1 MSVPSASSTPTFQ
14 DILLRVKEGADIV
27 TIVSQYV
34 PLRRAGSK
42 YVGVCPFHNDRHPSM
57 NVNPRMGIYKCFAC
71 GAGGDVIKFVQEFE
85 KIGFAEALR
94 QVAGKAGIAVPENFG
109 AGSREDG
116 DKTAL
121 VLQANQIALQV
132 YTETLGKDGAWS
144 AYLQERGIKPETVKK
159 FQIGCAPAQPDRIRQ
174 LAEAKKVPGKA
185 FVEAGILGV
194 AAGGRVYDRFGGRL
208 IFPIFNLSGRVIAFG
223 GRIAPGRDGPKYVN
237 TPESPLYHKGRVL
250 YGFHVARQA
259 IDQSGEAVVV
269 EGYMDLVALWQAGIG
284 NAVAVCGTALTKEH
298 AQMLTRFAKKVHLF
312 FDGDAAGRTAVR
324 RSLEPLLAQ
333 GVEVRVPVLPPQED
347 PDSYV
352 RGHTLDDVRA
362 LFDAADDLPAFLVRA
377 AGRPVEE
384 LSVEARDALARE
396 ATALLAHHPSADVRE
411 AHLRALRQSL
421 GLKERD
427 RPRPVSPRTRGANL
441 LAADDNLGLFVSGAP
456 IAVRSED
463 KPEWQF
469 LQLLVYDAAACA
481 RVAEE
486 VNLDWFQDE
495 RVRELVD
502 YALALWAEG
511 RGLPVVELRER
522 LPDDLRDALD
532 AVEPVEA
539 EDEEHMARRMS
550 DFRDALEMRYWKRMK
565 AGARTLAE
573 TLEFQ
578 KRITALE
585 KRRVAGG

>member
-1 MSVPSASSTPTFQ
+1 MSSAAPSFQ

-27 TIVSQYV
+27 SIISQYV
-34 PLRRAGSK
+34 PLRRSGSK
-42 YVGVCPFHNDRHPSM
+42 YVGLCPFHNDRSPSM

-85 KIGFAEALR
+85 KIGFVEALR
-94 QVAGKAGIAVPENFG
+94 QVAGRSGIAVPDNLG
-109 AGSREDG
+109 AGSKENA

-132 YTETLGKDGAWS
+132 YTETLGKTPSWS
-144 AYLQERGIKPETVKK
+144 QYLQERGLKPETVKK
-159 FQIGCAPAQPDRIRQ
+159 FQIGCAPDQPDRIRQ

-259 IDQSGEAVVV
+259 IDQSGEAVIV
-269 EGYMDLVALWQAGIG
+269 EGYMDLVSLWQAGVG

-298 AQMLTRFAKKVHLF
+298 AQMLTRFARKVYLF

-352 RGHTLDDVRA
+352 RGHTLEDVHA
-362 LFDAADDLPAFLVRA
+362 LFGAADDLPAFLLRA
-377 AGRPVEE
+377 AGKPVEE
-384 LSVEARDALARE
+384 LSVESRDALVRD
-396 ATALLAHHPSADVRE
+396 ATALLAHHPSADVRD
-411 AHLRALRQSL
+411 AHLRTLRQKL

-427 RPRPVSPRTRGANL
+427 RARPVPSRARAAANL
-441 LAADDNLGLFVSGAP
+441 LAVDENLGLFVPGAP

-469 LQLLVYDAAACA
+469 LQLLVYYPAACA
-481 RVAEE
+481 ALAED

-522 LPDDLRDALD
+522 LPDQLRDALD
-532 AVEPVEA
+532 AVEPAEG
-539 EDEEHMARRMS
+539 EDEARLLRRVS
-550 DFRDALEMRYWKRMK
+550 DFRDALEMRYWRRLK

-578 KRITALE
+578 KRIAALE
-585 KRRVAGG
+585 QRRVTGG

>member
-1 MSVPSASSTPTFQ
+1 MSAPNPTFQ
-14 DILLRVKEGADIV
+14 DVLLRVKEGADIV
-27 TIVSQYV
+27 AIVSQYV

-42 YVGVCPFHNDRHPSM
+42 YVGMCPFHNDRHPSM

-85 KIGFAEALR
+85 KLGFAEALR
-94 QVAGKAGIAVPENFG
+94 QVASKAGIAVPENFG
-109 AGSREDG
+109 AGNKEDA
-116 DKTAL
+116 DKSAL

-132 YTETLGKDGAWS
+132 YTEALDKHPAWVKYLG
-144 AYLQERGIKPETVKK
+144 ERGLKPETVKK
-159 FQIGCAPAQPDRIRQ
+159 FQIGCAPDHPDRIRQ

-185 FVEAGILGV
+185 FAEAGILGV

-223 GRIAPGRDGPKYVN
+223 GRIAPGKDGPKYVN

-259 IDQSGEAVVV
+259 IDTSGEAVIV
-269 EGYMDLVALWQAGIG
+269 EGYMDLVSLWQAGVQ

-333 GVEVRVPVLPPQED
+333 GVEVRVPVLPANED

-352 RGHTLDDVRA
+352 RGHSLEELKA
-362 LFDAADDLPAFLVRA
+362 LFDAADDLPGFLVRA
-377 AGRPVEE
+377 AGKPVDA
-384 LSVEARDALARE
+384 LSAEAKDALARD
-396 ATALLAHHPSADVRE
+396 AAGLLAHHPSADVRD
-411 AHLRALRQSL
+411 AHIGALRQAL
-421 GLKERD
+421 GLKPAGRAPA
-427 RPRPVSPRTRGANL
+427 RARAAAPGAPVS
-441 LAADDNLGLFVSGAP
+441 ADDNLGLFMAD
-456 IAVRSED
+456 AKLLVRGED

-469 LQLLVYDAAACA
+469 LQLLLYYSEACA
-481 RVAEE
+481 GVADE

-511 RGLPVVELRER
+511 RGLSPVELRDR

-532 AVEPVEA
+532 AVEPA
-539 EDEEHMARRMS
+539 EGEEPERVLRRLG
-550 DFRDALEMRYWKRMK
+550 DFRDALEMRHLKRLK
-565 AGARTLAE
+565 AGARDLAATLDI
-573 TLEFQ
+573 Q
-578 KRITALE
+578 KRIKALE
-585 KRRVAGG
+585 QRRVIGG

>member
-1 MSVPSASSTPTFQ
+1 MSTASAPTFQ

-109 AGSREDG
+109 AGSREDA

-132 YTETLGKDGAWS
+132 YTESLGKDSTWT
-144 AYLQERGIKPETVKK
+144 AYLHERGIKPETVKK

-208 IFPIFNLSGRVIAFG
+208 VFPIFNLSGRVIAFG

-269 EGYMDLVALWQAGIG
+269 EGYMDLVSLWQAGVE

-298 AQMLTRFAKKVHLF
+298 AQMLTRFARKVHLF

-333 GVEVRVPVLPPQED
+333 GVEVRVPVLPANED

-362 LFDAADDLPAFLVRA
+362 LLDAADDLPGFLVRA
-377 AGRPVEE
+377 AGRSLEDM
-384 LSVEARDALARE
+384 SVEAKDTLVRE
-396 ATALLAHHPSADVRE
+396 ATALLAHHPSADVRD
-411 AHLRALRQSL
+411 AHVRTLRQTL
-421 GLKERD
+421 GLRERVE
-427 RPRPVSPRTRGANL
+427 RARPVVARARGAANP
-441 LAADDNLGLFVSGAP
+441 LAVDDNLGLFVPGAP
-456 IAVRSED
+456 VSVRSGD

-469 LQLLVYDAAACA
+469 LQLLVYYPAACT

-495 RVRELVD
+495 RVRDLVD

-511 RGLPVVELRER
+511 RGLSAVELRER

-532 AVEPVEA
+532 AIEPA
-539 EDEEHMARRMS
+539 EGDEERMLRHLY
-550 DFRDALEMRYWKRMK
+550 DFRDALEMRYWRRMK
-565 AGARTLAE
+565 AGARDLAE

-585 KRRVAGG
+585 QRRLSGG

>member
-1 MSVPSASSTPTFQ
+1 MSAASTPTFQ

-27 TIVSQYV
+27 AIVSQYV

-42 YVGVCPFHNDRHPSM
+42 YVGVCPFHSDRHPSM

-94 QVAGKAGIAVPENFG
+94 QVASKAGIAVPENFG
-109 AGSREDG
+109 VGNKEDS

-121 VLQANQIALQV
+121 VLQANQLALQV
-132 YTETLGKDGAWS
+132 YNESLDKNPAWVKYLG
-144 AYLQERGIKPETVKK
+144 ERGLKPETVKK
-159 FQIGCAPAQPDRIRQ
+159 FQIGCAPDQPDRIRQ

-223 GRIAPGRDGPKYVN
+223 GRIAPGKDGPKYVN

-250 YGFHVARQA
+250 YGFHVGRQA
-259 IDQSGEAVVV
+259 IDQSGEAVIV
-269 EGYMDLVALWQAGIG
+269 EGYMDLVSLWQAGVQ

-333 GVEVRVPVLPPQED
+333 GVEVRVPVLPPNED

-352 RGHTLDDVRA
+352 RGHSLDELRA
-362 LFDAADDLPAFLVRA
+362 LLDSADDLPGFLVRA
-377 AGRPVEE
+377 AGKPVEE
-384 LSVEARDALARE
+384 LSAEAKDTLVRDA
-396 ATALLAHHPSADVRE
+396 TTLLAHHPSADVRD
-411 AHLRALRQSL
+411 AHIRALRQLL
-421 GLKERD
+421 GLKELARTAA
-427 RPRPVSPRTRGANL
+427 PRARAPLRAVTS
-441 LAADDNLGLFVSGAP
+441 DDNLGLFVSGSQV
-456 IAVRSED
+456 AVRNED

-469 LQLLVYDAAACA
+469 LQLLLFYPQACA
-481 RVAEE
+481 GVADE

-502 YALALWAEG
+502 YSLALWAEG
-511 RGLPVVELRER
+511 RGLSLVELRDR
-522 LPDDLRDALD
+522 LPDALQDALD
-532 AVEPVEA
+532 ALEPA
-539 EDEEHMARRMS
+539 EGDEPERVLRRLA
-550 DFRDALEMRYWKRMK
+550 DFRDALEMRHLKRLK
-565 AGARTLAE
+565 AGARELSEA
-573 TLEFQ
+573 LEIQ
-578 KRITALE
+578 KRIKALDQ
-585 KRRVAGG
+585 KRT